1 MALGKS
7 YKNDFVGHLHSS
19 GFGPP
24 FLIEGSKKAQVG
36 RLKASSYCSIWL
48 VNLSHIR
55 SALAPPT
62 LSLNHLQRNLLIDW
76 RRRCGWRPLILL
88 PFASVPKHISL
99 KTFQLWNLTFKIFE
113 KNQNCLKNSK
123 FSKKFSGLTL
133 WCSEQSISR
142 GKNNNWWWDL
152 HFYLD
157 FFFLVIWR
165 KLIGWI
171 YFAFTSANFDVFIVF
186 AIWLL
191 NCSFIW
197 ALFRCDTL
205 LRPHHKTHFRCWSTS
220 S

>member
-36 RLKASSYCSIWL
+36 RLKASSYCSIWF

-88 PFASVPKHISL
+88 PFASVPKLSILKYLNFEISF
-99 KTFQLWNLTFKIFE
+99 FQNFKNFFKI
-113 KNQNCLKNSK
+113 LKIFISQIFIK
-123 FSKKFSGLTL
+123 ISWLTL

-152 HFYLD
+152 HF
-157 FFFLVIWR
+157 
-165 KLIGWI
+165 
-171 YFAFTSANFDVFIVF
+171 
-186 AIWLL
+186 
-191 NCSFIW
+191 
-197 ALFRCDTL
+197 
-205 LRPHHKTHFRCWSTS
+205 
-220 S
+220 